1 VGRRDRPRGGGVVAL
16 STRTR
21 IIAEQ
26 IATDERAHVLFLRS
40 ALGRQAVAK
49 PAVNLEA
56 LGLGFRTEAE
66 FIGLARAFEDVGVS
80 AEGGAARLIDNA
92 RLLEAATQV
101 ALTEA
106 QHAGVL
112 RLVVSD
118 AGAPVP
124 LVDNMDIPPLGTP
137 AGRLFQV
144 EARGLSTIRSAGQVL
159 AILYA
164 SAIRGTNRRSTHC
177 VTLGQSCLP
186 TMPQPRP
193 GPTAAEAMLIVG
205 W

>member
-1 VGRRDRPRGGGVVAL
+1 LRLAHSARR
-16 STRTR
+16 
-21 IIAEQ
+21 
-26 IATDERAHVLFLRS
+26 
-40 ALGRQAVAK
+40 
-49 PAVNLEA
+49 
-56 LGLGFRTEAE
+56 
-66 FIGLARAFEDVGVS
+66 RAFEDVSVS
-80 AEGGAARLIDNA
+80 DYGGAAPLIDNA
-92 RLLEAATQV
+92 QILEAATQV

-164 SAIRGTNRRSTHC
+164 SATRGTNRGGFFPEGLNGR
-177 VTLGQSCLP
+177 
-186 TMPQPRP
+186 
-193 GPTAAEAMLIVG
+193 IVRV
-205 W
+205 